1 MAHHRH
7 IRHGVGA
14 VRPYIYGNLDLPNL
28 IKRAFDAEEVERLAS
43 SKGFHIEA
51 KIGDSVLVLEVGE
64 FPPTASPTRNSIYVY
79 VPDVDSSYQ
88 RAIEAGA
95 TSISP
100 PTDQPYQERSAGIKD
115 SFGNVWYIATYT
127 G

>member
-1 MAHHRH
+1 MAREKH

-14 VRPYIYGNLDLPNL
+14 VRPYIYGNLDLPDL
-28 IKRAFDAEEVERLAS
+28 IKHAFDAEEVERLPS

-64 FPPTASPTRNSIYVY
+64 FPPGVSPTRNSIYVY
-79 VPDVDSSYQ
+79 VPDVDAAYQ
-88 RAIEAGA
+88 RALEAGA
-95 TSISP
+95 ISISP
-100 PTDQPYQERSAGIKD
+100 PNDQPYQERSAGIKD